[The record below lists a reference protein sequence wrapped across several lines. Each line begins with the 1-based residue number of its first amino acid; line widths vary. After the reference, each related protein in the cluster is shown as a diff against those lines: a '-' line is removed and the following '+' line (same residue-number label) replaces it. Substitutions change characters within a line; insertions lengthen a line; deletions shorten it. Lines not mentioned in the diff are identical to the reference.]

1 MNDKVSYIYNILS
14 NIDWNYHIVFTYPYL
29 NQRSNTIEAIQIRL
43 NKFYKF
49 TARLSSY
56 LKLRR
61 NQHIFAF
68 SDEYSDAQHG
78 HLHTLYKLP
87 EKYQGNDQ
95 QFIAMAQKVWP
106 SALNIS
112 PSKAQAIN
120 KLNISIISPES
131 YQSKVNYVAR
141 KIMATDSPDFL
152 SPLASRLIKRCNS
165 ECDPQ
170 YSTDISRR

>member
-29 NQRSNTIEAIQIRL
+29 NQRSNTIEASKIRL

-78 HLHTLYKLP
+78 HLHALYKLP

-95 QFIAMAQKVWP
+95 QFITMAQKVWP
-106 SALNIS
+106 YALNIS
-112 PSKAQAIN
+112 QSKAQAIN

-131 YQSKVNYVAR
+131 FRNKVNYVAE
-141 KIMATDSPDFL
+141 KIIKTDSPAFL
-152 SPLASRLIKRCNS
+152 SREAGRLIKRCNS
-165 ECDPQ
+165 FHDSEH
-170 YSTDISRR
+170 R